1 MKRRTLLSKL
11 ALLSAIIVTSS
22 LGEEL
27 KTTYQVA
34 GQTITLEL
42 KTQKFDLAGRTLV
55 YQAAKDGSRT
65 LLLDG
70 VEVVGTDLLEPTEET
85 REFSRFQVS
94 WNGRD
99 LPVDPKLYCGFL
111 NPHLNTK
118 LLPSGYASLKIIV
131 DPSGEWVQLLMFGSD
146 GGGSYPVAWLL
157 RKDGKHELC
166 NAKVF
171 EFSN

>member
-1 MKRRTLLSKL
+1 MKRRALLSQL
-11 ALLSAIIVTSS
+11 ALLSALMVSSS

-42 KTQKFDLAGRTLV
+42 KTQKFDLAGRTLK
-55 YQAAKDGSRT
+55 YQPTKDGGRT

-85 REFSRFQVS
+85 REFARFQVS

-99 LPVDPKLYCGFL
+99 LPVDPKLYRGFL
-111 NPHLNTK
+111 NPHLSTK
-118 LLPSGYASLKIIV
+118 LLPSGHAPLKIVV
-131 DPSGEWVQLLMFGSD
+131 DPSGEWLQLLMFGSD
-146 GGGSYPVAWLL
+146 GGGSYPVSWLL

-166 NAKVF
+166 DPGVF
-171 EFSN
+171 AFSN